1 LDSLKYLGTSKGQI
15 IKAIAVEDLRKW
27 GEIRDNIGLTDD
39 QLRTTIRELKSEGLL
54 EERYNG
60 FWVDYD
66 LWLAYKAYFGD
77 DWAKKKIAEL
87 EEEREEQER
96 LTAIRIKRE
105 SETHLMKRIQEWIK
119 FKKLDIEPD
128 CSHIYLK
135 GDLLDSLVS
144 DLIPLTRKEILVVN
158 PYVEKCSLCD
168 LIITA
173 GRKGLDVKLITQSPA
188 TDYDGR
194 RKRAKINYHNTI
206 KDSNIQFY
214 YNESVH
220 AKLFILDNQVLT
232 ASSMNLYSESV
243 AGKLWE
249 AGIVTTEVSN
259 IKLAKESFDQLL
271 IHPDT
276 NLQNTST
283 RARKK

>member
-1 LDSLKYLGTSKGQI
+1 
-15 IKAIAVEDLRKW
+15 VEDIRKW

-39 QLRTTIRELKSEGLL
+39 QLRTAIKELKSEGLL
-54 EERYNG
+54 EERYSG

-66 LWLAYKAYFGD
+66 LWLEYKAYFGD

-87 EEEREEQER
+87 EEEREEQEQ
-96 LTAIRIKRE
+96 LVAIRIKRE

-144 DLIPLTRKEILVVN
+144 DLIPLARKEILVVN

-173 GRKGLDVKLITQSPA
+173 GQKGLDVKLITQSTA

-206 KDSNIQFY
+206 KDSEIQFY
-214 YNESVH
+214 YNDSVH

-271 IHPDT
+271 THPDT

>member
-1 LDSLKYLGTSKGQI
+1 MKGQI
-15 IKAIAVEDLRKW
+15 IKAIAVDDLRKW
-27 GEIRDNIGLTDD
+27 GEIREKTGLDND
-39 QLRTTIRELKSEGLL
+39 QLRTVIKELKSEGLL
-54 EERYNG
+54 EERYSG

-66 LWLAYKAYFGD
+66 LWLGYKAHFGD

-87 EEEREEQER
+87 KEEREEQER
-96 LTAIRIKRE
+96 LSAIREKRK
-105 SETHLMKRIQEWIK
+105 SETHLMRRFQEWIK

-135 GDLLDSLVS
+135 GDLLDSLLS
-144 DLIPLTRKEILVVN
+144 DLIPLARKEVLVVN

-168 LIITA
+168 LLITA
-173 GRKGLDVKLITQSPA
+173 GQKGLDVKIITRSAA
-188 TDYDGR
+188 TDFEGR
-194 RKRAKINYHNTI
+194 RKKDKTNYHNNI
-206 KDSNIQFY
+206 KDSEIKFY

-249 AGIVTTEVSN
+249 AGIVTIEVSN
-259 IKLAKESFDQLL
+259 IKLAKASFDQLL
-271 IHPDT
+271 THPDT
-276 NLQNTST
+276 NLQI
-283 RARKK
+283 ARSQ

>member
-1 LDSLKYLGTSKGQI
+1 LKGQI
-15 IKAIAVEDLRKW
+15 IKAIAVDGLRKW
-27 GEIRDNIGLTDD
+27 GEIRDKIRLDDD
-39 QLRTTIRELKSEGLL
+39 QLRTVIKELKSEGLL
-54 EERYNG
+54 EEKYGG

-66 LWLAYKAYFGD
+66 LWLGYKAHFGD

-96 LTAIRIKRE
+96 LSAIREKRI
-105 SETHLMKRIQEWIK
+105 SETHLMRRVQEWIK
-119 FKKLDIEPD
+119 FKKLDIESD
-128 CSHIYLK
+128 CTHIYLK

-144 DLIPLTRKEILVVN
+144 DLIPLARKEILVVN
-158 PYVEKCSLCD
+158 PYLEKCSLCD
-168 LIITA
+168 LLITA
-173 GRKGLDVKLITQSPA
+173 GQKGLDVKIITQSTA
-188 TDYDGR
+188 TGYEGR
-194 RKRAKINYHNTI
+194 RKKDKINYHNTI
-206 KDSNIQFY
+206 KDSEIKFY

-259 IKLAKESFDQLL
+259 IKLAKASFDQLL
-271 IHPDT
+271 THPDT
-276 NLQNTST
+276 NLQI
-283 RARKK
+283 ARSQ